1 MTDVVS
7 GPHRQVLLTHSCV
20 TQFRRPCS
28 VTHAAL
34 QHLINCHFI
43 VLIIY
48 LLDTNLYPFSKIS
61 VPVHLK
67 AVIKSA
73 PGDTPILADVAVLTQ
88 QFNQLISWIVDE
100 V

>member
-1 MTDVVS
+1 MLCRVPTVKFYS
-7 GPHRQVLLTHSCV
+7 RTHALHNLGALV
-20 TQFRRPCS
+20 